1 MSGDERAWGVL
12 IGRYKSLIFSFPRRY
27 GAGPFDSA
35 DVFQLVCAELF
46 LVLPRLRNHESLRS
60 WIATVAAHQAYRWK
74 RRMVHRA
81 RREGDDQHGAA
92 EAAIA
97 PSNTF
102 EQAERDR
109 VVRAAI
115 AQLPPRDRELV
126 RMLFYEDP
134 PIPYQTV
141 ADRLGVAIGS
151 VGVVRLRCL
160 KRLAR
165 ILEQTGMRN

>member
-1 MSGDERAWGVL
+1 MGVADWAVQ
-12 IGRYKSLIFSFPRRY
+12 SLIFSSPRRY

-35 DVFQLVCAELF
+35 DVFQLVCAELL
-46 LVLPRLRNHESLRS
+46 LVLPRLRNHESVRS

-74 RRMVHRA
+74 RRIVHRA

-126 RMLFYEDP
+126 RMLFYRGIPD
-134 PIPYQTV
+134 PIPDRGRPAGRCHRISGSGKV
-141 ADRLGVAIGS
+141 AMPEE
-151 VGVVRLRCL
+151 
-160 KRLAR
+160 AR
-165 ILEQTGMRN
+165 AHYLSRPA